1 MSCDVPEEKIKKKER
16 FNENNK
22 KKSKAKT
29 DNSYVMSGLVQCNFN
44 KENNCVYEDKWNP
57 LNELSGIKCKNLPP
71 LNSSFIKEK
80 NLSFHV
86 TLEL

>member
-1 MSCDVPEEKIKKKER
+1 
-16 FNENNK
+16 
-22 KKSKAKT
+22 
-29 DNSYVMSGLVQCNFN
+29 MSGLVQCNFN
-44 KENNCVYEDKWNP
+44 KENNCVYEDKQNP